1 MQIQSTMLTMP
12 ALENEDTYARVT
24 VMEETLT
31 RMQEQLQDVEG
42 IVDQLNDTS
51 TQPGAQI
58 TIDTCKQVELAEVH
72 EKITAVEKQLHAA
85 IGAKI
90 KEDAAGGKQPQRVP
104 TVQ

>member
-1 MQIQSTMLTMP
+1 MP
-12 ALENEDTYARVT
+12 ALETEDTCARVI

-58 TIDTCKQVELAEVH
+58 TIDTCKRAELTELH
-72 EKITAVEKQLHAA
+72 EKISAVEKQLHAA

>member
-1 MQIQSTMLTMP
+1 M
-12 ALENEDTYARVT
+12 
-24 VMEETLT
+24 
-31 RMQEQLQDVEG
+31 
-42 IVDQLNDTS
+42 
-51 TQPGAQI
+51 QPGAQI
-58 TIDTCKQVELAEVH
+58 TIDTCKQVEIAEIH

>member
-1 MQIQSTMLTMP
+1 MP
-12 ALENEDTYARVT
+12 ALDDEDTCARVT
-24 VMEETLT
+24 VLEETLT

-58 TIDTCKQVELAEVH
+58 TIDTCKQVELDEIHA
-72 EKITAVEKQLHAA
+72 KITAVEKQLHAA

-90 KEDAAGGKQPQRVP
+90 KEDAAGGEKSQRIP
-104 TVQ
+104 TVK